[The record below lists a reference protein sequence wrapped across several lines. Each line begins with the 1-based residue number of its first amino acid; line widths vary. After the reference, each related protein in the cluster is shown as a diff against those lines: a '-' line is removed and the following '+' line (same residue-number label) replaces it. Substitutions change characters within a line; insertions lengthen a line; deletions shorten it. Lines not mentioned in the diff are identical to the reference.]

1 LLACVLL
8 LAAPASALAGLAS
21 GVKPGGQIG
30 AITLLSLPEQ
40 KADTEIFAFCRP
52 DIQKPGTYARK
63 CAVPRTRL
71 LFVGYGDFETSKVKL
86 NAVWRKIDWAMY
98 LDGHRV
104 ELAAF
109 GTQDRVLYAY
119 PPAGGKTAY
128 LRLWRVT
135 AKGVPPG
142 AHTLRYVSSRT
153 GFGISDAVWTFVV
166 PKS

>member
-1 LLACVLL
+1 MLACMLL
-8 LAAPASALAGLAS
+8 LVAPASSLAGVAS
-21 GVKPGGQIG
+21 GVKPGGKIG

-40 KADTEIFAFCRP
+40 KADAEIFAFCRP
-52 DIQKPGTYARK
+52 DIQKPGRYTRN
-63 CAVPRTRL
+63 CAVPHTRL
-71 LFVGYGDFETSKVKL
+71 LFVGYGDFETSKIKL
-86 NAVWRKIDWAMY
+86 NTVWRKIDWTMY

-104 ELAAF
+104 ELASF
-109 GTQDRVLYAY
+109 GTQDRVLLAY

-142 AHTLRYVSSRT
+142 KHMLRYVSSRS
-153 GFGISDAVWTFVV
+153 GFGTTDAIWTFVV